1 MASRPANGVFELAL
15 VILLA
20 TSCSGD
26 RPESADEIDRSAV
39 IQDCEAIAKTFDRIR
54 CLGEFAAQQGD
65 RQICAESED
74 EFVRYQCY
82 GLFAQRKDD
91 LEACKL
97 IPPDDPELLILHTAC
112 VPESAVRRDDVE
124 LCTNLERQ
132 SSRDAC
138 YLRFAEVSRDPE
150 HCERIIDP
158 ALERDCRN
166 EVQ

>member
-26 RPESADEIDRSAV
+26 RPEPADEIDRGAV
-39 IQDCEAIAKTFDRIR
+39 IQDCEGIAKTFDRIR

-82 GLFAQRKDD
+82 GLYAQRKDD
-91 LEACKL
+91 LDACDL
-97 IPPDDPELLILHTAC
+97 IPLDDPELLILHTAC
-112 VPESAVRRDDVE
+112 VTEIAVKRDEVE
-124 LCTNLERQ
+124 LCANLERQ

-138 YLRFAEVSRDPE
+138 YLRFAEVSREPE
-150 HCERIIDP
+150 HCERVINP
-158 ALERDCRN
+158 AIKRDCRS
-166 EVQ
+166 VAQ